1 MLSFTFNNKNSFSDF
16 GILVEKRPEL
26 PSPKRRVSYV
36 DIPGRHSGLRY
47 DEKTFED
54 ITIAVECSFKG
65 DPYKRIDD
73 IKKWLIGSGEQDLI
87 FSYQPDKRYVAQV
100 VNSIDF
106 SIALKIVSKFI
117 IIFNCRPFK
126 YEVEN
131 APVTIDTGDGVSL
144 VNAGSV
150 ESRPI
155 IKVFYT
161 EEGSFKINDYEL
173 LLSKINAP
181 YVILDCDLEEAYFL
195 EEGLPANANNYI
207 SGEYPVLSTGINT
220 ITFTGGITK
229 LEITP
234 NWRWL

>member
-126 YEVEN
+126 YAVEN
-131 APVTIDTGDGVSL
+131 TPVVIQTGDGFSL
-144 VNAGSV
+144 VNEGSL
-150 ESRPI
+150 ESRPV
-155 IKVFYT
+155 IKVFST
-161 EEGSFKINDYEL
+161 GEGSFKINDFEVF
-173 LLSKINAP
+173 LSEISSPNV
-181 YVILDCDLEEAYFL
+181 VIDSELEEAYTI
-195 EEGLPANANNYI
+195 ESGLPVNANNYI
-207 SGEYPVLSTGINT
+207 SGEYPVLETGINT
-220 ITFTGGITK
+220 ITFTGSITK